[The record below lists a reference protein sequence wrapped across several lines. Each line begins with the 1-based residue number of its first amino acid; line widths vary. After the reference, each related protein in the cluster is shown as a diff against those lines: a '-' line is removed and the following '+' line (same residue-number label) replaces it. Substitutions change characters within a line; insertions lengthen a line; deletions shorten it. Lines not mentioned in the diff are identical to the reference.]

1 MKSEP
6 NATQDERN
14 RKCSANYKYQN
25 VYIGN
30 WLIRPFAY
38 KLSLD

>member
-1 MKSEP
+1 MLHKTKEIV
-6 NATQDERN
+6 NVW
-14 RKCSANYKYQN
+14 KIIYNYKYQN